1 MTVSTIVAQ
10 AVQLSGTETGVIY
23 VFDER
28 EQAFRLRAT
37 YGLSEELIAAIEN
50 QYVGTS
56 DARKIVAMTTRLKGA
71 HWASRDLRLPR
82 LGTRDS
88 ISEGWYYSNDA
99 SAAGKDARRGR
110 RAPR

>member
-1 MTVSTIVAQ
+1 MTVSTIVAK
-10 AVQLSGTETGVIY
+10 AVQLSGTEAGVIY

-56 DARKIVAMTTRLKGA
+56 DAEL
-71 HWASRDLRLPR
+71 SPN
-82 LGTRDS
+82 LGD
-88 ISEGWYYSNDA
+88 GGVQ
-99 SAAGKDARRGR
+99 AAAI
-110 RAPR
+110 